1 MKKLLYL
8 LSAVVLLVSCNSSH
22 NKKEKGLTITDTF
35 QRVVTIDKTPA
46 RIVSASPA
54 VTEILFALGKGKQ
67 LAGRTDHCVYPPQ
80 VAAIPSIGG
89 IIDPNLETIASLNPD
104 LVIASTHF
112 KKEMAEKI
120 QQMNI
125 PVVVLV
131 SQESF
136 DGSYAMIRQ
145 IAEIV
150 DAKEKGDS
158 IIRTMQKT
166 VSEIE
171 AKVKRIKEKPSV
183 YYVIGFGKSGDFTA
197 GGNTFINNMI
207 SMAGGVNIAQDVT
220 GWSYSL
226 EKLIQKDPDIIL
238 IHKGNK
244 ALFENTPSY
253 KNLKA
258 VKNNNVFEVDNNLF
272 ELTGPRLSE
281 GLETLFSILHSE
293 IK

>member
-8 LSAVVLLVSCNSSH
+8 LFAVAVLVSCNSSH
-22 NKKEKGLTITDTF
+22 NKKQKGLIITDTF
-35 QRVVTIDKTPA
+35 QRVVTIDKVPT

-54 VTEILFALGKGKQ
+54 VTEILFALGKEK
-67 LAGRTDHCVYPPQ
+67 LLIGRTNYCVYPLQ
-80 VAAIPSIGG
+80 VSAIPSIGE

-112 KKEMAEKI
+112 KKEMADKI
-120 QQMNI
+120 QQMNVPI
-125 PVVVLV
+125 VVLV

-136 DGSYAMIRQ
+136 EGSYNMIRQ
-145 IAEIV
+145 VADIV
-150 DAKEKGDS
+150 DAKDKGDS
-158 IIRTMQKT
+158 IIRSMQKT

-171 AKVKRIKEKPSV
+171 AGAKTVKEKPSV
-183 YYVIGFGKSGDFTA
+183 YYVIGFGKTGDFTA
-197 GGNTFINNMI
+197 GGNTFISNMI
-207 SMAGGVNIAQDVT
+207 SMAGGVNIAQDVI

-238 IHKGNK
+238 IHNGQKEM
-244 ALFENTPSY
+244 FVNTPAY

-258 VKNNNVFEVDNNLF
+258 VKRNKVYEVDNNLF

-281 GLETLFSILHSE
+281 GLKTLFTLLHPE